1 MNRIMR
7 TEIWPVY
14 LLTDNPKKKAKRV
27 KSKENKVC
35 APTSDLP
42 IANCKKK

>member
-35 APTSDLP
+35 APKSNLP